1 MCHKSSRHTQI
12 GSLKEKPTRRHDV
25 KIVITVG
32 TIKFK
37 NHARGRQGEKKCVSL
52 FNFHLRTRRAYCS
65 CPGRHALTR
74 PCAYRKR
81 SLTALSESLSL
92 SHVSVDSPVGTGS
105 LASTPSSRSRLTLPR
120 LTAVP
125 SSCRHLVLS
134 TFSRQACHGCAGSP
148 DGGERRPPT
157 AATPAGQQS
166 PPLFAA
172 SHPRGALQLCSSRKC
187 ARTTRRLMNLCR
199 LW

>member
-37 NHARGRQGEKKCVSL
+37 NHARGSGRECVSL
-52 FNFHLRTRRAYCS
+52 SCARRAYCS

-81 SLTALSESLSL
+81 SLTALSESFSL